1 MNIELFHID
10 ESDRSEIRY
19 LKHLINEARQTNHF
33 LKEIK
38 DFMSTVPSGLAA
50 LQKAQAD
57 VLAAIQAGVAKI
69 ADLSSQLSALNSEDP
84 AVQAIAADL
93 ESSATALTNAVNP
106 PAPEPT
112 A

>member
-1 MNIELFHID
+1 MHQPHELFPIL
-10 ESDRSEIRY
+10 ELLVFEQQ
-19 LKHLINEARQTNHF
+19 LTNNQ

-38 DFMSTVPSGLAA
+38 ELMSTVPSGLAA

-57 VLAAIQAGVAKI
+57 VLAAIQAGVSKI

-84 AVQAIAADL
+84 AVAQIAADL
-93 ESSATALTNAVNP
+93 ESSATALNNAVNP